1 MILTLI
7 NWIYI
12 TLTVGI
18 IGFGFLI
25 LLHRVTG
32 YACKETDVCLF
43 IGIAL
48 VTAYAEGFSLF
59 CKVAGLANI
68 VLILICVLICILCR
82 KEIWNLLKIVIG
94 KAESIRKKKPS
105 KSSVMR
111 GIIFIFV
118 FALFWINACQR
129 AYHADTDLYHSQ
141 TIRWIE
147 EFGIVEGLGN
157 LHHRFAYNS
166 AFMPLQALYSWA
178 FLINQSMH
186 VMNAYLCMLVTLYA
200 LITCSC
206 LRGKYK
212 GSDCFK
218 LVILLYNIMNTGTI
232 ASPGTD
238 NFVLLFL
245 LYILSKWCDY
255 VEEKNKQAEAYGI
268 LCLLALYALTVKVS
282 VAMILLLVIKP
293 AVELL
298 KEKRYKSIM
307 FMIFTGIII
316 LLPFCFRNFV
326 ISGYFLYPATV
337 TGFFD
342 VDWKMLPYSVNFDKQ
357 EITSRARGIF
367 DIERYS
373 EACNMS
379 FLEWL
384 PIWWSVKELWL
395 KIMLVVNI
403 VLLPVFLGVNIARIV
418 RKNVSYDIVVNMTVM
433 IQFIY
438 WLMTAPNS
446 RYGSVVLFLVPCMLI
461 IHVLEMGKDRTQ
473 KIYSKSAAVVMGI
486 LLVCFTW
493 QTVIMIERIPLKRS
507 SYYIYREC
515 NELEWEGITMY
526 TPIENCYTGYYCF
539 PGLTY
544 PSRLSYL
551 ELRGDTI
558 QDGFRIKEEYK
569 NANLTTY
576 GSIME

>member
-18 IGFGFLI
+18 IGIVFLI

-32 YACKETDVCLF
+32 YACKEPDVCLF

-59 CKVAGLANI
+59 YKVAGLANI
-68 VLILICVLICILCR
+68 VLILICISICILCR
-82 KEIWNLLKIVIG
+82 KKIWDLLKIFIS
-94 KAESIRKKKPS
+94 KAELIQKNKLS
-105 KSSVMR
+105 KSFIMR
-111 GIIFIFV
+111 GIFIIVV
-118 FALFWINACQR
+118 FMLFWIIACQR
-129 AYHADTDLYHSQ
+129 AYHADTDLYHAQSV
-141 TIRWIE
+141 RWIE
-147 EFGIVEGLGN
+147 EYGIVKGLGN

-166 AFMPLQALYSWA
+166 AFMSLQALYSWA

-206 LRGKYK
+206 LQGKYK

-218 LVILLYNIMNTGTI
+218 LVILLYNIMNVGLI

-255 VEEKNKQAEAYGI
+255 IEEKNKQAEAYGI
-268 LCLLALYALTVKVS
+268 LCLLALYALTIKVS
-282 VAMILLLVIKP
+282 VAMIMLLVIKP

-298 KEKRYKSIM
+298 KEKRYKSIIL
-307 FMIFTGIII
+307 MIFAGIFI

-326 ISGYFLYPATV
+326 ISGYFLYPATI

-357 EITSRARGIF
+357 EITSRARGVYEV
-367 DIERYS
+367 ERYS

-379 FLEWL
+379 FTEWL

-403 VLLPVFLGVNIARIV
+403 ALLPVFLGINIVRFV
-418 RKNVSYDIVVNMTVM
+418 RKNASYDFVVNMTVM

-446 RYGSVVLFLVPCMLI
+446 RYGSVVLFLLPCMLI
-461 IHVLEMGKDRTQ
+461 IHILEMSKDGIQR
-473 KIYSKSAAVVMGI
+473 IYSKSAAIMMGI
-486 LLVCFTW
+486 LLMCFTY
-493 QTVIMIERIPLKRS
+493 QTVTIIEMIPLKRS
-507 SYYIYREC
+507 SYYVYREC

-526 TPIENCYTGYYCF
+526 KPIENRYTGYYCF

-544 PSRLSYL
+544 PGRLTYL

-569 NANLTTY
+569 HINLTTY

>member
-1 MILTLI
+1 
-7 NWIYI
+7 
-12 TLTVGI
+12 
-18 IGFGFLI
+18 
-25 LLHRVTG
+25 
-32 YACKETDVCLF
+32 
-43 IGIAL
+43 
-48 VTAYAEGFSLF
+48 
-59 CKVAGLANI
+59 
-68 VLILICVLICILCR
+68 
-82 KEIWNLLKIVIG
+82 
-94 KAESIRKKKPS
+94 
-105 KSSVMR
+105 
-111 GIIFIFV
+111 
-118 FALFWINACQR
+118 
-129 AYHADTDLYHSQ
+129 
-141 TIRWIE
+141 
-147 EFGIVEGLGN
+147 
-157 LHHRFAYNS
+157 
-166 AFMPLQALYSWA
+166 
-178 FLINQSMH
+178 
-186 VMNAYLCMLVTLYA
+186 
-200 LITCSC
+200 
-206 LRGKYK
+206 
-212 GSDCFK
+212 
-218 LVILLYNIMNTGTI
+218 
-232 ASPGTD
+232 
-238 NFVLLFL
+238 
-245 LYILSKWCDY
+245 
-255 VEEKNKQAEAYGI
+255 
-268 LCLLALYALTVKVS
+268 
-282 VAMILLLVIKP
+282 
-293 AVELL
+293 
-298 KEKRYKSIM
+298 
-307 FMIFTGIII
+307 
-316 LLPFCFRNFV
+316 
-326 ISGYFLYPATV
+326 
-337 TGFFD
+337 
-342 VDWKMLPYSVNFDKQ
+342 MLPYSVNFDKQ